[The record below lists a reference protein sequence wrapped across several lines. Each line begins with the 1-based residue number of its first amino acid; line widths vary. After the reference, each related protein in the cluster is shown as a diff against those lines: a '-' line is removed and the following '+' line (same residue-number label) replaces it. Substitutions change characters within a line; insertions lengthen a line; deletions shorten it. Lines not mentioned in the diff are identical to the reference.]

1 MASITSEVIAQRR
14 LAAYRCS
21 MSTLTAPR
29 SVGDLLREW
38 RRQRRLSQLE
48 LALEADVS
56 ARHIS
61 FLETGRSLPS
71 REMVLRLAEYLEVP
85 LRERNDLLVAAGFAP
100 LYPERSLDDPA
111 LHQARD
117 AVRLVLAGHEPY
129 PALAVDR
136 YWNLVAAN
144 QAVAPVFAG
153 VAPALA
159 QPPINVLRATFHPDG
174 VAPRIANLTQWR
186 AHMLQ
191 RVQRQVRRTADARL
205 ADLLA
210 ELRGFP
216 TPASPDHE
224 EQAPGLEAPGMVIPL
239 RLRTEQGVLSFLY
252 TTTLFGTPLDVT
264 LAEVGI
270 EAFFPADAATA
281 AVFLPGPRA

>member
-1 MASITSEVIAQRR
+1 
-14 LAAYRCS
+14 
-21 MSTLTAPR
+21 MSTSTAPR
-29 SVGDLLREW
+29 PIGDLLREW
-38 RRQRRLSQLE
+38 RQHRHLSQLD
-48 LALEADVS
+48 LALEAEVS

-71 REMVLRLAEYLEVP
+71 REMVLRLAEQLEVP
-85 LRERNDLLVAAGFAP
+85 LRERNDLLNAAGFAP

-111 LHQARD
+111 LRQARE

-136 YWNLVAAN
+136 HWNLVAAN
-144 QAVAPVFAG
+144 QAVAPFFSG

-174 VAPRIANLTQWR
+174 VAPRIVNFTQWR

-191 RVQRQVRRTADARL
+191 RMQRQIRRTADTRL

-210 ELRGFP
+210 ELRGYP
-216 TPASPDHE
+216 IPANLDDDES
-224 EQAPGLEAPGMVIPL
+224 APGPDVPGMVVPL
-239 RLRTEQGVLSFLY
+239 RLRTDQGVLAFLY

-264 LAEVGI
+264 LAEIGI

-281 AVFLPGPRA
+281 AVFISG

>member
-1 MASITSEVIAQRR
+1 
-14 LAAYRCS
+14 
-21 MSTLTAPR
+21 MSTTTAPQPI
-29 SVGDLLREW
+29 GNLLREW
-38 RRQRRLSQLE
+38 RQQRRLSQLD

-71 REMVLRLAEYLEVP
+71 RDMVLRLAEQLEVP

-111 LHQARD
+111 LHQAQA

-136 YWNLVAAN
+136 YWNLIAAN
-144 QAVAPVFAG
+144 LAISPFFEG
-153 VAPALA
+153 VAPALT
-159 QPPINVLRATFHPDG
+159 QPPINVLRATFHPEG
-174 VAPRIANLTQWR
+174 LAPRIANFTQWR

-191 RVQRQVRRTADARL
+191 RVQRQVRRTADPRL
-205 ADLLA
+205 GDLLT
-210 ELRGFP
+210 ELRGYP
-216 TPASPDHE
+216 VPANGGDEPAPDLDV
-224 EQAPGLEAPGMVIPL
+224 QGMVVPL

-252 TTTLFGTPLDVT
+252 TTTLFGMPLDVT
-264 LAEVGI
+264 LAEIGI

-281 AVFLPGPRA
+281 AAFLAV